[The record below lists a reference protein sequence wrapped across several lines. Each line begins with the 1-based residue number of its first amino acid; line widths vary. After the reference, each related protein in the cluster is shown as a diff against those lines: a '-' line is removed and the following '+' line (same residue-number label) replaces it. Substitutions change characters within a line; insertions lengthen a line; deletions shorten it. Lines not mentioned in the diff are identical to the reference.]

1 MWNEAHFACK
11 DDNDDDDDDADGDHD
26 GRQHDNQLVVLGRRG
41 RLSVDWASFAVAEQT
56 RTVVAAIVVQID
68 VVRPVLQRK
77 SPVLCVLNLAAKK
90 ETCCHDPVADLG
102 FK

>member
-77 SPVLCVLNLAAKK
+77 SPCIVRAEFGSEKRNLL
-90 ETCCHDPVADLG
+90 PRSSG
-102 FK
+102 GSRI